1 MLVEKLKSFRFAM
14 ELVLRGEGCALDWTM
29 ASIVAIRSSVRKHV
43 KARCSG
49 SPQAKSYMEHL
60 LNTAYAVPHLFGPMP
75 ASMETELARNM
86 ADRLKVQPE
95 PTLRKESGSSDSQSS
110 TQRKTDSSASS
121 SAGFSNHQQSR
132 FRSRL
137 RKKNWRTG
145 RKNTLPHKPPKN
157 AKGKGKNKT

>member
-145 RKNTLPHKPPKN
+145 RKNSPP
-157 AKGKGKNKT
+157 